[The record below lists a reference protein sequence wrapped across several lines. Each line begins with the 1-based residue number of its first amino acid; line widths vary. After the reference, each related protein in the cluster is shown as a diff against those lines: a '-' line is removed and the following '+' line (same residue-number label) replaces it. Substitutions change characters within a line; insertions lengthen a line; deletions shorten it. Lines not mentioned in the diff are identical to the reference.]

1 MGLGIR
7 MAGRVWQAVKKI
19 LYRGEEMRRAEK
31 TALCV
36 GKPGKRSGRRPAP
49 HRKRWLSLACAFVLA
64 AAVPCQAA
72 LGGEMF
78 GQRPGIPAE
87 VSGEAAASAQAGPAV
102 QAPCAI
108 LMEAS
113 TGTVLYEK
121 NADEAR
127 NPASVTKIM
136 TLLLTFDALKEG
148 KIRLTD
154 EVVTSAYA
162 KSMGGS
168 QVFLEEGEVQTVETL
183 IKCIVIASGNDAS
196 VAMAEYIAGDE
207 ASFVQMMNERAK
219 GLGMEHA
226 NFEDCCGLTDSASH
240 AMSARDIAL
249 MTRELITKYPEIFN
263 YSTIWM
269 ENITHVTKQGTKEFG
284 LSNTNKLLK
293 MATNFETTGLKTGS
307 TSTAKYCLSAT
318 ARKDGVELI
327 AVILAAPDYKARFS
341 DAVTLLNYG
350 YANCRLYTDTEIGEL
365 PEVSVAG
372 GVKDTV
378 PTRLSGTFSYLSTSG
393 EDFGGIEKEWIL
405 ETELSAPVNEG
416 DLVGRLVYRLNG
428 KEIGQVDVT
437 AAEAVERATFF
448 DALHKAWGELAL

>member
-1 MGLGIR
+1 M
-7 MAGRVWQAVKKI
+7 
-19 LYRGEEMRRAEK
+19 
-31 TALCV
+31 
-36 GKPGKRSGRRPAP
+36 KR
-49 HRKRWLSLACAFVLA
+49 LTAFVMALLMFLTGGMGRGAIFASEPEIPAQAA
-64 AAVPCQAA
+64 AAV
-72 LGGEMF
+72 
-78 GQRPGIPAE
+78 
-87 VSGEAAASAQAGPAV
+87 ASAAQGPQI

-136 TLLLTFDALKEG
+136 TLLLIFDALKSG
-148 KIRLTD
+148 KIHLDD
-154 EVVTSAYA
+154 EVTTSAYA

-196 VAMAEYIAGDE
+196 VAMAEYIGGDE
-207 ASFVQMMNERAK
+207 ASFVSMMNERAR
-219 GLGMEHA
+219 GLGMENA
-226 NFEDCCGLTDSASH
+226 NFEDCCGLTDSTTH

-249 MTRELITKYPEIFN
+249 MTRELITKYPEIFQ

-307 TSTAKYCLSAT
+307 TSLAKYCLSAT
-318 ARKDGVELI
+318 ARKDGIEMI

-350 YANCRLYTDTEIGEL
+350 YAGCQMYRDEDPGEV
-365 PEVSVAG
+365 PRTAVIG
-372 GVKDTV
+372 GVKDSV
-378 PTRLSGTFSYLSTSG
+378 GGRLNGTFSYLSMGG
-393 EDFGGIEKEWIL
+393 EDLSGIEKEWEFNGEI
-405 ETELSAPVNEG
+405 EAPVSEG
-416 DLVGRLVYRLNG
+416 DILGNLVYRLNG
-428 KEIGQVDVT
+428 KELGRIEFVADESVRKAT
-437 AAEAVERATFF
+437 YIDAVKRIACSFG
-448 DALHKAWGELAL
+448 L